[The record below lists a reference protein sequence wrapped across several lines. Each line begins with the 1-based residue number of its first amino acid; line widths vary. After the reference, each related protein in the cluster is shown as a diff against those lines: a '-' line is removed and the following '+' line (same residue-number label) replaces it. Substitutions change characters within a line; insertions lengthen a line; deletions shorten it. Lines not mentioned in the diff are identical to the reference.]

1 MRIARF
7 RHSDGIDYGVLCDQE
22 EISFLATSP
31 FTSLE
36 TTGATISL
44 NEVQLLAPVE
54 PPNILAIGKNYGEHA
69 QETGSDLPGHPL
81 LFLKATTTL
90 TGPDTAIVLPREA
103 PDEVDYEAELAVVI
117 GHKAKSVTELDAADY
132 ILGYTCANDV
142 SARDCQLRL
151 DKQWARGKSFDTF
164 CPLGPWIETQLD
176 PARCRIASRVN
187 GEVRQSSTTA
197 KMIFDCHNLVSY
209 LSQQMTLL
217 PGTVILTG
225 TPSGV
230 AMAGNPPRY
239 LKDGD
244 TCEVAVEGIGILR
257 NYVLAE

>member
-1 MRIARF
+1 MRITRF
-7 RHSDGIDYGVLCDQE
+7 RHAAGIDYGILDDKE
-22 EISFLATSP
+22 GITFLAASP
-31 FTSLE
+31 FASLE
-36 TTGATISL
+36 TTGETISV
-44 NEVQLLAPVE
+44 NQVDLLAPVQ
-54 PPNILAIGKNYGEHA
+54 PPNILAIGKNYAEHA
-69 QETGSDLPGHPL
+69 QETGSDLPDHPL

-90 TGPDTAIVLPREA
+90 TGPDTAIVLPCEA

-117 GHKAKSVTELDAADY
+117 GHKAKNVTESDAADY

-142 SARDCQLRL
+142 SARDCQLRH

-164 CPLGPWIETQLD
+164 CPMGPWIETRLD
-176 PARCRIASRVN
+176 TARCRITSRVN

-197 KMIFDCHNLVSY
+197 EMIFNCHNLVSY

-244 TCEVAVEGIGILR
+244 TCEVEVEGIGVLR
-257 NYVLAE
+257 NYVHAE